1 MSGFLIETPLGSIY
15 ALNCDKEMFYNDF
28 ILESVVDGLVQF
40 SMPPERNYTRWDG
53 IAESLFAFNWLNK
66 FTSVNIQ

>member
-40 SMPPERNYTRWDG
+40 SMPPERNYTR
-53 IAESLFAFNWLNK
+53 
-66 FTSVNIQ
+66 